1 MITLY
6 QTEPKALAKKLVKI
20 NTLESPTEKRNL
32 LVKNI
37 TNKRSEIKLSD
48 FEYFADYEN
57 SLCYYDEVISFVEKI
72 LALDILN
79 EEKEEF
85 LV

>member
-6 QTEPKALAKKLVKI
+6 QTDPKTLAKNIIEL
-20 NTLESPTEKRNL
+20 NTLESPIEKRNL
-32 LVKNI
+32 LVKNL

-48 FEYFADYEN
+48 FEYSADYEN